1 MKAQDS
7 RVLLTGA
14 TGGIG
19 KATAR
24 ALLAAGASV
33 MLVGRSVPALES
45 FHREL
50 TGEGISPSRLK
61 WVPADL
67 TRHDDITRLASE
79 SARLG
84 CNVVIHNAGLPSFG
98 PLAEHSPDE
107 MAAVLQTNLLA
118 PMLLTQALLPHL
130 QTLPA
135 ARILFVGS
143 ALGSIGL
150 PGYSVY
156 SASKFGVHGFAQ
168 ALRRELSGSSVKV
181 QYIGPRST
189 DTGFNS
195 AAVQAYNR
203 ATGTAQDS
211 PEVVAG
217 AIVQMLEDEAVERV
231 LGFPEKLAARLNGL
245 APEWLD
251 GSFRRHRQ
259 SLQNHAATTRVAR
272 T

>member
-1 MKAQDS
+1 M
-7 RVLLTGA
+7 
-14 TGGIG
+14 
-19 KATAR
+19 
-24 ALLAAGASV
+24 
-33 MLVGRSVPALES
+33 
-45 FHREL
+45 
-50 TGEGISPSRLK
+50 
-61 WVPADL
+61 
-67 TRHDDITRLASE
+67 
-79 SARLG
+79 
-84 CNVVIHNAGLPSFG
+84 
-98 PLAEHSPDE
+98 
-107 MAAVLQTNLLA
+107 
-118 PMLLTQALLPHL
+118 
-130 QTLPA
+130 
-135 ARILFVGS
+135 
-143 ALGSIGL
+143 
-150 PGYSVY
+150 
-156 SASKFGVHGFAQ
+156 
-168 ALRRELSGSSVKV
+168 KV

-259 SLQNHAATTRVAR
+259 SLQNYAATTRVAR